1 MPETIRLNLQF
12 PTHSQIP
19 HPSTVSPYTM
29 RHKGR
34 IIRWNDEKG
43 FGFIAPMLGG
53 DDVFVHISSFS
64 NRKRRPE
71 GDELVTYELKPDD
84 KGRPQAKTVVFS
96 GEKNKAPARSS
107 RSNAPPIFAV
117 CYMVFVSAVVYD
129 GRLPVEALALYVVAS
144 VVAFFAYAWDKNA
157 AIGGYWR
164 TQESTLHLFS
174 LIGGWPGALAAQR
187 LLRHKSAKE
196 SFQAAFWVT
205 VVLNCGA
212 IVWLLSPY
220 GADVLGVIKAA
231 I

>member
-1 MPETIRLNLQF
+1 
-12 PTHSQIP
+12 
-19 HPSTVSPYTM
+19 M

-34 IIRWNDEKG
+34 INRWNDEKG

-71 GDELVTYELKPDD
+71 GDELVTYELKRDN
-84 KGRPQAKTVVFS
+84 KGRPQARTVVFS
-96 GEKNKAPARSS
+96 GEENKPPARSS
-107 RSNAPPIFAV
+107 RPNAPPIFAV
-117 CYMVFVSAVVYD
+117 CYMAFVSAVVFD
-129 GRLPVEALALYVVAS
+129 GRLPVAVLGLYLVAS
-144 VVAFFAYAWDKNA
+144 VVTYIAYAWDKNA
-157 AIGGYWR
+157 AIGGHWR
-164 TQESTLHLFS
+164 TEEMTLHLFA

-196 SFQAAFWVT
+196 SFQAAFWAT

-220 GADVLGVIKAA
+220 GTDTLKAILA
-231 I
+231 LMGK